1 MPVPAYLSA
10 IHNDPYSRNDKSN
23 DGCRFENFAPEIF
36 NGSRCSRRHPYN
48 GRDPLSRIRGR
59 ACSDARVLH
68 EDKPTPRQTA
78 GPYFKPNSPQRTLL
92 IEPGETATTLRLF
105 GRVMTTSCKPIA
117 KTLLDFW
124 HADADGLYDLKGFRH
139 RGHLFSDAAGYFE
152 LQTILPGL
160 YAGRARHIHV
170 RVQPAGGTIL
180 TTQLYFPYEPA
191 NDADSLFNPALLL
204 KLTPDVAPLEA
215 SFDFVLKT

>member
-1 MPVPAYLSA
+1 MDRGL
-10 IHNDPYSRNDKSN
+10 KT
-23 DGCRFENFAPEIF
+23 
-36 NGSRCSRRHPYN
+36 SRRKFLTAAGATAGTLITVGISH
-48 GRDPLSRIRGR
+48 RGYAEER
-59 ACSDARVLH
+59 APTPACAH
-68 EDKPTPRQTA
+68 EDEPTPRETA
-78 GPYFKPNSPQRTLL
+78 GPYFKPNSPHRSLL
-92 IEPGETATTLRLF
+92 IEPGETATTLRVF

-124 HADADGLYDLKGFRH
+124 HSDADGLYDLKGFRH

-180 TTQLYFPYEPA
+180 TTQLYFPDEPA
-191 NDADSLFNPALLL
+191 NHADSLFNPALVL
-204 KLTPDVAPLEA
+204 KLTPNVTPLEA